1 MFGISV
7 FNKNHFVGV
16 DFGTSFIKIVELEYK
31 NGSIYLSNYG
41 WIEIPQK
48 KKMGDFEI
56 RDEFKDVEDKTYLLK
71 KLISALNLKSKSAY
85 LSMGS
90 FKGLTALISV
100 VDVKDGDLDEVIKIE
115 ANKYIPVSLD
125 EIYLSSDIVSKRVE
139 KKEEK
144 TGGLTNPA
152 DNKKEVVEVLLVAA
166 PKDDVHKYERIV
178 EGAGL
183 KVASFELDIFSVVR
197 ALIGDDLG
205 KFLIVDIGAKITNI
219 ILVDKGVIRINR
231 NINVG
236 GDEVTKN
243 IATNL
248 NVSWDR
254 AEEFKKKNNYLK
266 EEGRSIVLPIL
277 NLIAKESKR
286 MIELAQSTGGS
297 NKPLDNVIIVG
308 GGADVPGI
316 VEVFSGVLGVPV
328 VIGNPLAKIII
339 ENDKIKDQVIDISP
353 LYAVAVGLALKGVN
367 SLSIKNNNMQLNK

>member
-41 WIEIPQK
+41 WIETPQK

-144 TGGLTNPA
+144 TGVLPNPA

-178 EGAGL
+178 EGSGL

-219 ILVDKGVIRINR
+219 ILVDKGVIRVNR

-316 VEVFSGVLGVPV
+316 VEVFSSVLGVPV

-339 ENDKIKDQVIDISP
+339 ENDKIKDQVTDISP

-367 SLSIKNNNMQLNK
+367 SLSIKNNNMQLKK